1 MDKTYNVK
9 ITSQAE
15 DQIQEVIYYITHEL
29 KAPQAA
35 LRLLDTLED
44 TFLSLTKFPQRV
56 SLINEEPWRTK
67 ASII

>member
-56 SLINEEPWRTK
+56 SLIN
-67 ASII
+67 